1 MNPIKI
7 FIAEMLKCW
16 EHVGKNVH
24 IQWFFSN
31 LPIKNTS
38 ANNRS
43 CTPLSIAIMEEI
55 IFEWPLHFMLLF
67 SWVFLTNLIARHSYR
82 TKSRNTWFLILI
94 VLFSIVDAFSQN
106 LWICYTACWG
116 RDLNKKSEIT
126 KIKFVEIKK
135 YYSLNFY

>member
-43 CTPLSIAIMEEI
+43 CTPLSIAIMEGNNFWMTI
-55 IFEWPLHFMLLF
+55 TFYAP

-126 KIKFVEIKK
+126 EIKFVEIKK